1 MGVFYRLYLLFYYRL
16 NVLNRSQMI
25 ENAHKTIENGQE
37 RIVENSHGTVTF
49 TLQKRKKQ
57 PVFLNYTK
65 SQYLKLIMYYNRRSS
80 DRMIFLPS
88 ELYPI

>member
-16 NVLNRSQMI
+16 NVLNRSQM
-25 ENAHKTIENGQE
+25 IENGQE

-57 PVFLNYTK
+57 PVFFNYTK
-65 SQYLKLIMYYNRRSS
+65 SQ
-80 DRMIFLPS
+80 IFKANNVL
-88 ELYPI
+88 

>member
-25 ENAHKTIENGQE
+25 ENAHKMIENGQE

-57 PVFLNYTK
+57 PVFFNYTK
-65 SQYLKLIMYYNRRSS
+65 SQ
-80 DRMIFLPS
+80 IFKANNVL
-88 ELYPI
+88 

>member
-57 PVFLNYTK
+57 PVLFNYTK
-65 SQYLKLIMYYNRRSS
+65 SQ
-80 DRMIFLPS
+80 IF
-88 ELYPI
+88 

>member
-1 MGVFYRLYLLFYYRL
+1 
-16 NVLNRSQMI
+16 MI

-37 RIVENSHGTVTF
+37 LIVENSHGTVTF

-80 DRMIFLPS
+80 NRMIFS
-88 ELYPI
+88 ICIEIDKAQFNT

>member
-49 TLQKRKKQ
+49 TLQKNKL
-57 PVFLNYTK
+57 FFNYTK
-65 SQYLKLIMYYNRRSS
+65 SQ
-80 DRMIFLPS
+80 IFKANNVL
-88 ELYPI
+88 